1 MLVKKSKPDLLSIKK
16 NAHRNKEASRM
27 AYKALILEKEGA
39 VAIIT
44 LNRPDAGNSFDF
56 RLMEEFDAAVRD
68 VAEDKAV
75 RAVIITGAG
84 KYFSTGID
92 LNMFTNPEKL
102 VGDKEDEP
110 IRAPA
115 QDDKTYGRGTIIG
128 GLIRI
133 RSMSKPVIA
142 AINGPVTGA
151 AFSMALGCDIRIASD
166 RARFS
171 MVFVKRGIVPDTGGS
186 FTLPRL
192 VGPARACELILTG
205 DAINAAEADRI
216 GLVNRVVPH
225 DELMKAAKELAQ
237 RIAKNPPLAV
247 AMAKA
252 DLYKAM
258 EEKDII
264 KQMKREEKSQEVLLN
279 TEDFQESAAAFMEK
293 REPVFKGK

>member
-1 MLVKKSKPDLLSIKK
+1 VLVKKSKPDLLSIKK

-293 REPVFKGK
+293 REPVFKGT

>member
-1 MLVKKSKPDLLSIKK
+1 
-16 NAHRNKEASRM
+16 M
-27 AYKALILEKEGA
+27 AYRALKLEKEGA
-39 VAIIT
+39 VAIVT

-56 RLMEEFDAAVRD
+56 RLMAEIDNVMKELD
-68 VAEDKAV
+68 EDKKV
-75 RAVIITGAG
+75 RAVILTGAG

-92 LNMFTNPEKL
+92 LTMFTSPENM

-110 IRAPA
+110 APPA
-115 QDDKTYGRGTIIG
+115 REDKTYGRGTIVG
-128 GLIRI
+128 GLMRI
-133 RSMSKPVIA
+133 MSMGKPVIA
-142 AINGPVTGA
+142 AINGPAYGA
-151 AFSMALGCDIRIASD
+151 ALSLALGCDIRIASD
-166 RARFS
+166 RARFC
-171 MVFVKRGIVPDTGGS
+171 MVFVKRGIVPDTAAS
-186 FTLPRL
+186 FTLPRV
-192 VGPARACELILTG
+192 VGLPKACELILTA
-205 DAINAAEADRI
+205 DPIDAAEADRI

-225 DELMKAAKELAQ
+225 DELLKTAKELAQ

-279 TEDFQESAAAFMEK
+279 TNDFQEAAVAFVEK